1 MYLWKYFPSSFLF
14 WLLCAFLQSSSVNRV
29 LEYLKITQFL
39 SHKNFF
45 VNLLLTHHPNHP
57 SLHHVD
63 HHHTIPLFHPSL
75 SLWVILFIFLSNRC
89 TSSFS
94 PNTHFFP
101 PKPCSLPFFSS
112 PQALSGDSAINPS
125 LGRLVLQCLCP
136 ALHSLLTD
144 GLKPYQSDLIAG
156 RRPNS
161 AWSLVQASTRAGS
174 ISCIIAVD
182 IKNQILSCCSSWGL
196 VSWLIVIN
204 SAIRLSPLFSHISQY
219 LLILSS
225 KMLNKV
231 NTRTQIL
238 IGLWVP
244 SFTAIF
250 HSLL

>member
-75 SLWVILFIFLSNRC
+75 SLWVILLIFLSNRC

-101 PKPCSLPFFSS
+101 PQTVLPSFLLLSSGLIRRQRYKSITGPSGAAVPLPRPPQLADWWLETLPEWPDCRQKAKLCLESS
-112 PQALSGDSAINPS
+112 PGFNQ
-125 LGRLVLQCLCP
+125 GR
-136 ALHSLLTD
+136 
-144 GLKPYQSDLIAG
+144 
-156 RRPNS
+156 
-161 AWSLVQASTRAGS
+161 
-174 ISCIIAVD
+174 
-182 IKNQILSCCSSWGL
+182 
-196 VSWLIVIN
+196 
-204 SAIRLSPLFSHISQY
+204 
-219 LLILSS
+219 
-225 KMLNKV
+225 
-231 NTRTQIL
+231 
-238 IGLWVP
+238 
-244 SFTAIF
+244 
-250 HSLL
+250 